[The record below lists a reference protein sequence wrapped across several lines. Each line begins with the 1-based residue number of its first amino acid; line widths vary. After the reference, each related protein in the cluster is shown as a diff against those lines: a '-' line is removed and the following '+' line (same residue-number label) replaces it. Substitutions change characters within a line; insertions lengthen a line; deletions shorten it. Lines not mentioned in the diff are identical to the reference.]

1 MLLLQHRLYL
11 LVWQVLVSNLSL
23 LISCLFYERVLAC
36 NDALSVQLHCKQS
49 ASAPSMIVCGALS
62 TSGLDVGKL
71 KRFIRV
77 YVG

>member
-36 NDALSVQLHCKQS
+36 NDALTEH
-49 ASAPSMIVCGALS
+49 IRIRCGK
-62 TSGLDVGKL
+62 TEKIHSGLCWLKYDVYFSVINLKL
-71 KRFIRV
+71 KF
-77 YVG
+77 G